1 MANKTV
7 KNLSNQPIYLNL
19 AGGRSLKIPARSQ
32 AEVDEADLNSG
43 EMALQQSRGNIILVE
58 AGAAREES
66 SGGGAGAGVS
76 HQPASGH
83 QPAGRVSPQP
93 AGTAKDEEGGNH

>member
-1 MANKTV
+1 MANKIV
-7 KNLSNQPIYLNL
+7 KNLSNQPLYFNL

-58 AGAAREES
+58 AGAAPRAGTPETAA
-66 SGGGAGAGVS
+66 GGC
-76 HQPASGH
+76 H

-93 AGTAKDEEGGNH
+93 ASTATDKEGGEH

>member
-1 MANKTV
+1 MANKIV
-7 KNLSNQPIYLNL
+7 KNLSNQPLYFNL

-58 AGAAREES
+58 AGAKS
-66 SGGGAGAGVS
+66 SGGGARAA
-76 HQPASGH
+76 ASAAAARR
-83 QPAGRVSPQP
+83 Q
-93 AGTAKDEEGGNH
+93 N

>member
-1 MANKTV
+1 MANKIV
-7 KNLSNQPIYLNL
+7 KNLSNQPLYFNL

-58 AGAAREES
+58 ASAAREERAE
-66 SGGGAGAGVS
+66 GGAGAGG
-76 HQPASGH
+76 GH

>member
-1 MANKTV
+1 MANKIV
-7 KNLSNQPIYLNL
+7 KNLSNQPLYFNL

-58 AGAAREES
+58 ASAAWSRS
-66 SGGGAGAGVS
+66 RTRRA
-76 HQPASGH
+76 HWPARGL
-83 QPAGRVSPQP
+83 R
-93 AGTAKDEEGGNH
+93 

>member
-1 MANKTV
+1 MANKIV
-7 KNLSNQPIYLNL
+7 KNLSNQPLYFNL

-58 AGAAREES
+58 AGAKS
-66 SGGGAGAGVS
+66 SGGGAGAAGVS
-76 HQPASGH
+76 HQP
-83 QPAGRVSPQP
+83 PADRVSPQP